1 MLECIKSCSNN
12 CKSEECQEICLD
24 CNDPDS
30 CAWVERTS
38 ENTKIG
44 SDADVPSRHKFV
56 KLMMKV
62 RFYLTGKKPDSMVE
76 I

>member
-1 MLECIKSCSNN
+1 MECIKSCSNN

-38 ENTKIG
+38 ENTRLG
-44 SDADVPSRHKFV
+44 SDADVPSPPQIRAAYDEG
-56 KLMMKV
+56 KV
-62 RFYLTGKKPDSMVE
+62 LLDWKNLIQLVV